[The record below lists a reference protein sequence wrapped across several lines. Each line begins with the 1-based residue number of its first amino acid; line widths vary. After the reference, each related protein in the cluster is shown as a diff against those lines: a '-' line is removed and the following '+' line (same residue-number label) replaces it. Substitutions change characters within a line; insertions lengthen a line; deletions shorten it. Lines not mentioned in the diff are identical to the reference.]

1 MLRQQYK
8 LLKTIKNDILFE
20 KIGTIWQRKHID
32 EERGDLFEVAIGT
45 YDGVEICEL
54 TSTFLSEKISEICN
68 KSSIGI

>member
-1 MLRQQYK
+1 MIYYSRK
-8 LLKTIKNDILFE
+8 LALFD
-20 KIGTIWQRKHID
+20 KGNTLMRNG
-32 EERGDLFEVAIGT
+32 GDLFEVAIGT